1 FEQVHARVLGALLD
15 AVSAASREL
24 PNVQLPSTPRM
35 ADFVHWCCAAWRG
48 MGWDEGMFLE
58 AYEANREEAA
68 TTALDSSILPDPLR
82 AFLQEKGLPWQGT
95 STALLDGLN
104 HHAPEHTRKK
114 KGWPKSAR
122 HLSGMLR
129 RLATVLRA
137 NGMHF
142 EFFRE
147 DGGDRHRL
155 VR

>member
-1 FEQVHARVLGALLD
+1 
-15 AVSAASREL
+15 
-24 PNVQLPSTPRM
+24 
-35 ADFVHWCCAAWRG
+35 RG

-68 TTALDSSILPDPLR
+68 TTALDSSILTDPLR

-155 VR
+155 VRIERQRDKSREPASRSSQPSQKQENPSCERDGRDDGHGAASL